1 MQRIGALWL
10 AVLLAATACERVR
23 EPAKS
28 HVGAPPADSM
38 GREASAIASVPIRG
52 HAELVESS
60 AAAMSTAQ
68 SGVWFTVNDS
78 GHEPVLFAFDT
89 SGAPRGRWLVLGARN
104 SDWESASY
112 GLCGLAESAPRDASD
127 RCVYIGDTGDNEAT
141 ARSRSIYRVR
151 EPKARA
157 DGDTR
162 GSVSATRLTYR
173 YLDGPHDVEAI
184 YVAPDAAIYL
194 ITKRPITD
202 PAGRARPALVYR
214 LAADA
219 WTARGVQQA
228 QLVDSLP
235 IIPGSAFARFVTDAA
250 LSPNAQYLAVRTYTQ
265 VFVFATDPATGRV
278 RTNTP
283 PAVCN
288 VAPLHEDQGE
298 GVAWTADSQHLLL
311 TSEGRT
317 APFHIVGCPL
327 P

>member
-1 MQRIGALWL
+1 MQRLGALGL
-10 AVLLAATACERVR
+10 AVLLSTLACERGR
-23 EPAKS
+23 ESVKS
-28 HVGAPPADSM
+28 AASAPPADSM
-38 GREASAIASVPIRG
+38 GSQPGAINSFVIRG

-68 SGVWFTVNDS
+68 PGIWFTVNDS

-89 SGAPRGRWLVLGARN
+89 TGAPRGRWLVVGARN
-104 SDWESASY
+104 SDWESVSY
-112 GLCGLAESAPRDASD
+112 GLCGLAEAAPRDASD

-141 ARSRSIYRVR
+141 ARTRSIYRVR
-151 EPKARA
+151 EPSPRA

-162 GSVSATRLTYR
+162 GTVSATRLTYR
-173 YLDGPHDVEAI
+173 YSDGPHDVEAI

-194 ITKRPITD
+194 ITKRPIAD
-202 PAGRARPALVYR
+202 AAGRARPALVYR

-250 LSPNAQYLAVRTYTQ
+250 LSPNAQHLAVRTYTQ
-265 VFVFATDPATGRV
+265 VYVFATDPTTGRV
-278 RTNTP
+278 QANATP
-283 PAVCN
+283 TVCN
-288 VAPLHEDQGE
+288 IAPLHEEQGE
-298 GVAWTADSQHLLL
+298 GIAWTADSQRLLL

-317 APFHIVGCPL
+317 TPFHLVTC
-327 P
+327 